1 MSQVRN
7 KSSGQRARRGSV
19 MIETALIFIIFA
31 SLLLGIMDF
40 GQFLFIHQALV
51 ERARYAARWGAVTN
65 PSDSAAITNMVLY
78 NQPSS
83 PPPGT
88 RAYFNLSPSNVAV
101 TTPDSGTDNYRL
113 NIRISGYTYSILS
126 LFIAGTYTGFR
137 SPSRFP
143 WACTTKTHFAGRSA
157 GLLNRTSPP
166 NGLPPLRDHALE
178 ASHRCVLDL
187 CPC

>member
-1 MSQVRN
+1 
-7 KSSGQRARRGSV
+7 

-83 PPPGT
+83 PPPAHVPISICPRRMWRLQLRIPEPTTIVSISASQDT
-88 RAYFNLSPSNVAV
+88 R
-101 TTPDSGTDNYRL
+101 T
-113 NIRISGYTYSILS
+113 
-126 LFIAGTYTGFR
+126 
-137 SPSRFP
+137 RF
-143 WACTTKTHFAGRSA
+143 CRFS
-157 GLLNRTSPP
+157 
-166 NGLPPLRDHALE
+166 
-178 ASHRCVLDL
+178 
-187 CPC
+187 